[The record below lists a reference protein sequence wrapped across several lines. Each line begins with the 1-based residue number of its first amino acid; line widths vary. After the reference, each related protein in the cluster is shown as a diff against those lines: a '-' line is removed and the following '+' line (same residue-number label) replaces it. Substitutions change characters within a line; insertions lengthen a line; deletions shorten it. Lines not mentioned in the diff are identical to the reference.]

1 MRAGLAAAALLLL
14 LLLLRAGALVAARAL
29 RRPRALPSAAPE
41 VVCLWSSR
49 APAIN
54 PACDRSTQWSSQVP
68 VEILELRHIF
78 GDVLVLPA
86 PSLARVSDT
95 LPPRVRVLI
104 YSTLGHSLDFALA
117 VERLVRPRV
126 SVVLSDEYRRRP
138 DHLALA
144 APCVMRQYADRGWDW
159 PAHVRQLPILTHCWD
174 GLAPDSLAGAVH
186 GYAERTL
193 DWCFAGTPKGDRGE
207 LCAAMRRAFP
217 SHFAGQTEPEENARL
232 YGTSRLAL
240 NPRGNSSLECSRAFS
255 AMRLGCVPVGVAAA
269 WEVQEAFG
277 RLRPRCPLLDLYAD
291 STEGMV
297 ALARGLLEA
306 PRWTM
311 LSASVRAWDAECLA
325 ELKRAAERA

>member
-1 MRAGLAAAALLLL
+1 MRAGWAAAALLLL
-14 LLLLRAGALVAARAL
+14 LCVGGLVAACAL
-29 RRPRALPSAAPE
+29 RRPRVLPSAAAPD
-41 VVCLWSSR
+41 VVCLFESR
-49 APAIN
+49 APVIN
-54 PACDRSTQWSSQVP
+54 PACDRSEQWSLQVP
-68 VEILELRHIF
+68 VEILELRDIF

-86 PSLARVSDT
+86 PSLARLRDT

-104 YSTLGHSLDFALA
+104 YSTNLHSLDFALA

-126 SVVLSDEYRRRP
+126 SVVLSDEDMRRP

-144 APCVMRQYADRGWDW
+144 APCIMRQYANRSWGW
-159 PAHVRQLPILTHCWD
+159 PAHVHQLPIFTHCWD
-174 GLAPDSLAGAVH
+174 GLASGSLSGVVRGH
-186 GYAERTL
+186 AERSL

-207 LCAAMRRAFP
+207 LCAAMRRALP

-240 NPRGNSSLECSRAFS
+240 NPRGNSSLECLRAYA
-255 AMRLGCVPVGVAAA
+255 AMRLGCVPVGKAAA

-297 ALARGLLEA
+297 DLARGLLQAE
-306 PRWTM
+306 RWTE
-311 LSASVRAWDAECLA
+311 LSASVRDWDEKCRA
-325 ELKRAAERA
+325 ELRGAVELA